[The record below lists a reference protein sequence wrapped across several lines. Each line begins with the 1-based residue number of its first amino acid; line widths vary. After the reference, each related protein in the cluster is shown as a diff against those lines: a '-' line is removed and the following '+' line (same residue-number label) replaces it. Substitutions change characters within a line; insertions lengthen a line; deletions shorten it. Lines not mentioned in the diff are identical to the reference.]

1 MFFWTLGWSTS
12 AASRRD
18 MARALAQNAHDAEH
32 CHADYGE
39 VSAALANARADLAA
53 AARTTLAVPFLP
65 SRFVPAIFSLPL
77 HPSTAATFLFA
88 MLCAIARYGKRLFGG
103 VEGEG
108 VVGDVGGGRADLEE
122 VVNLEEVAGWLASP
136 PPTTGRGGA
145 GRSAD
150 DSSTVAEEEAEAE
163 DAAPPAVA
171 LLRSFTEQVRSQAE
185 KLEEEETP
193 SRSKK
198 KKSFSFLRRS
208 KKEKK

>member
-1 MFFWTLGWSTS
+1 
-12 AASRRD
+12 

-145 GRSAD
+145 GSAD
-150 DSSTVAEEEAEAE
+150 DSSTVAAEEEAE
-163 DAAPPAVA
+163 DAATPAKS
-171 LLRSFTEQVRSQAE
+171 RFCGR
-185 KLEEEETP
+185 
-193 SRSKK
+193 SRSR
-198 KKSFSFLRRS
+198 FDRRRRS
-208 KKEKK
+208 SRRRRRRRGRRRKSRFPSSAGRKQKRRSDREPPRFSIDGRSCVYT

>member
-1 MFFWTLGWSTS
+1 
-12 AASRRD
+12 

-145 GRSAD
+145 GSAD
-150 DSSTVAEEEAEAE
+150 DSSTVAAEEEAE
-163 DAAPPAVA
+163 DAATPAKVA

-193 SRSKK
+193 SRAKK